1 MKLLSQL
8 AVSLSVAM
16 LILVSPTPS
25 FAATTAAAA
34 AAQKAAAAAAAQKAA
49 AAAAAQKIAA
59 LNSLNKTTTS
69 STKSA
74 SPSATP
80 SSQTTPAS
88 LASKSSVDTSA
99 TFSKSQNPILTGS
112 PSSGRGNKNIMSAS
126 GADSKS
132 LPNSGGPSDL
142 NSGYI
147 APGPTLSQ

>member
-34 AAQKAAAAAAAQKAA
+34 AAQKAAAAAAAQKT
-49 AAAAAQKIAA
+49 AA
-59 LNSLNKTTTS
+59 LNLLNKTTTS

-142 NSGYI
+142 NSGSLIY
-147 APGPTLSQ
+147 AFNKFDVNKEEL

>member
-34 AAQKAAAAAAAQKAA
+34 AAQKAAAAAAAQKT
-49 AAAAAQKIAA
+49 AA
-59 LNSLNKTTTS
+59 LINSLNKTTTS

-99 TFSKSQNPILTGS
+99 TFSNSQNPILTGS